1 MSKKV
6 EYVHISVNDFLRVK
20 PTGEFDREETKKM
33 LEQFAELISD
43 SEGGQIL
50 LDAREAFAT
59 TPLTFTDIYGF
70 VAELGEH
77 RRPCSRKIAVL
88 TREGTPF
95 DNAKFFE
102 LCAGNR
108 GFTAAAF
115 TSFEKAI
122 DWFSE
127 AGDAKEL

>member
-6 EYVHISVNDFLRVK
+6 EYVHISVNDFLKVK
-20 PTGEFDREETKKM
+20 PSGEFDKKESKEM
-33 LEQFAELISD
+33 LGKFAEVISG
-43 SEGGQIL
+43 SGGDNIL
-50 LDAREAFAT
+50 FDFRETYAKRD
-59 TPLTFTDIYGF
+59 LTYVDIYEF
-70 VAELGEH
+70 VTALGQC
-77 RRPCSRKIAVL
+77 RKPCRSKIAVL

-115 TSFEKAI
+115 TSFEEAI
-122 DWFSE
+122 NWFSNSKE
-127 AGDAKEL
+127 AKEL